1 VREFIGASHEGRNMK
16 TIGIIKYTFTLVGI
30 GALAVALW
38 LYRDT
43 SIFLGEATRAVG
55 MVVDLERSQSS
66 DSTTYSTVYRPVVR
80 FTDGTGVEIKF
91 TSSTG
96 SNPPSYS
103 RGERVE
109 VLYLPSQPQKARI
122 NGFFS
127 LWGLSLIFGGLGA
140 LFLAVGTGLTLV
152 GALKTRRT
160 EYLKK
165 YGTPIETEF
174 QSVVLNRALSVNGR
188 HPFRVFTQ
196 WLNPSTSKVHVFESD
211 DLWFDPSDYIT
222 DKRIRVFIDV
232 SNPKRYYVDLSFLP
246 KLTD

>member
-1 VREFIGASHEGRNMK
+1 MK

-30 GALAVALW
+30 GALALALW

-43 SIFLGEATRAVG
+43 STFLTEATRAVG
-55 MVVDLERSQSS
+55 TVVDPARSESS
-66 DSTTYSTVYRPVVR
+66 DSTVYKPVVHFIDR
-80 FTDGTGVEIKF
+80 TGEEIKF

-103 RGERVE
+103 RGDQVE

-127 LWGLSLIFGGLGA
+127 LWGLPLIFGGLGA
-140 LFLAVGTGLTLV
+140 LFFAIGAGLSLV
-152 GALKTRRT
+152 GALKARRT

-165 YGTPIETEF
+165 HGTPIETEF
-174 QSVVLNRALSVNGR
+174 QSVVLNQALSVNGR
-188 HPFRVFTQ
+188 HPFRVLTQ
-196 WLNPSTSKVHVFESD
+196 WLNPSTSKVHVFESN

-222 DKRIRVFIDV
+222 DKRIRVFIDRN
-232 SNPKRYYVDLSFLP
+232 NPKRYYVDLSFLP
-246 KLTD
+246 KLTE